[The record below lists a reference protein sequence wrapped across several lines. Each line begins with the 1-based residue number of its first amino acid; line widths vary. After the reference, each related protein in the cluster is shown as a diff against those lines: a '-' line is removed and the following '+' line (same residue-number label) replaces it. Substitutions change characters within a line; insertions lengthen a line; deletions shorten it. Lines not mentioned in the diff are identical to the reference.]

1 MTIATTTGFSAGTIR
16 RRRIPVAKARSFRAI
31 GAATLVALLALA
43 ALAPAADAQGSRKD
57 DVVLGT
63 TGHPV
68 ANATVRVCQAGA
80 TGAPCTPLAALFT
93 DATMTVAS
101 PNPFQADGLG
111 NYHFYAPAARY
122 VVQITGPGITGTISN
137 PDVILPADISSG
149 LSGSDISAFGL
160 TLGGNLSVAGNATIS
175 GTLTSGTFSPGTFA
189 PASIQVG
196 GNGCFAGPR
205 PTIDVTCPPYGAKG
219 DSSTDDTAAIQ
230 AAITA
235 ACNTKTALNNLAMI
249 PAVVFPPG
257 IYRVQQPQTP
267 SASPVFTISCQF
279 LELRGF
285 PGGNAESGGAPASSI
300 IVLNGA
306 SPNAAPVFLAGPGS
320 GGFKIRDLGVQGYN
334 EAVWLRSTSAVRFD
348 NAPLTCQGATGLADN
363 TCLKISNT
371 IEVWRTNGSSLNSAN
386 GDPSY
391 TTPTAIYTNEPS
403 LGSEA
408 PITAFVYTENVVDSG
423 GSEEFI
429 QRANPT
435 AGGSGTFVFRNVI
448 LEGANNG
455 FMQVLNTSGNFM
467 GAIGPFTF
475 EDTVAA
481 DASTS
486 SVGFLSINDS
496 FATPGSLSGVH
507 IFHSAGQTPVVLAK
521 SGHIVGYSLEGCYI
535 QCSQDDIVDA
545 NGNTVGTGTT
555 TEQFGARDHMSDS
568 AYQVAYPTAGLF
580 YSSTPSISD
589 RWAES
594 GSKYAVM
601 GVDANYGFLFGLGDA
616 NAFNAGLK
624 QTSPETLDVQFA
636 NTLPPTS
643 FSGSATTGGTLAANT
658 YYAAIWSSTAGAC
671 ATLNSS
677 YTPAA
682 GVVVGGSNNAINF
695 SWTAPAAT
703 VSTPAGYCISIQTS
717 PFVISQPASTYIFVS
732 GAGATTFAYTGQSQ
746 TASSA
751 RDANVMQSIHRFT
764 PTSLGVDT
772 TNPQFNLDVNGSAA
786 VNSLNGVQKAERF
799 PGSDAAAKINA
810 CLTAA
815 STSSGVCDAY
825 GLIGTQTG
833 ASHIQIP
840 AGTTL
845 LWGSAQLTIND
856 TTHNDAVELLGDGS
870 SLISYQESGAGTVP
884 RADSSGFIACQPTGC
899 TAVKNPNA
907 ATRNVDW
914 VHISGMYLKA
924 TGASSTV
931 LNLTS
936 VGHADIENNRFVM
949 GTGGASYGI
958 FGDTST
964 GGFDSTNTLIKHNEF
979 DPQFQNDRCL
989 HLAGIF
995 NVVEMEQNT
1004 CILPAS
1010 NTGTVC
1016 FELAKDSGGNYPN
1029 NDEFYGNDCEGSTTS
1044 FGQIGYNIINADSV
1058 TIGPNNR
1065 CENVYNCFQFPV
1077 DGSAVGIHILDPY
1090 ISVSANSVI
1099 KANEPSTAQ
1108 VAIDNNGPNWLPS
1121 MHFGMNDLAG
1131 RNLLGNAAFEGWS
1144 SSTALYYWGGVS
1156 STNINQAG
1164 SGIYA
1169 QNTSAGTPAD
1179 ATTQGTYNVKIGDNA
1194 TAGLG
1199 VNSGCVQVDAT
1210 MNYTLAFRVAASS
1223 TGINFRPGFRFYS
1236 DPNCTEADKITNV
1249 ATNARVLTPANYSG
1263 TSVLIGTGPN
1273 WQSSN
1278 ASLTYNNGITCN
1290 CNVTGADW
1298 QVATASTWTP
1308 TRNFA
1313 ITFRVPNAYSS
1324 STTVAQSMRVFI
1336 LENTA
1341 ANPNQIFVD
1350 DAVLSQGP
1358 VSNSVP
1364 LTAAVSDSVNPTV
1377 YGNLNVNGALTVS
1390 SCTGCSA
1397 GGGVSSVALALPSS
1411 VFGVSGSPDTSSGT
1425 LTGTFNTQTANT
1437 LFAGPSSGSAA
1448 APTFRALV
1456 GADLPAPSASTLG
1469 GVQSAAAVSHQWINS
1484 ISTSGVPALGQPA
1497 FGDISGTIA
1506 TGQLPSSVTLTT
1518 GSPVAGNCAAFAS
1531 MTTNVQDSGSPCPTL
1546 FTKFAMGFLS
1556 AGQAPS
1562 ATNAV
1567 DVSVIYLPN
1576 IQFSHLTVDVS
1587 TTDSSTSDFYSWAIT
1602 DASGNVK
1609 CSITAVNVT
1618 AGGADDQACTQGTVT
1633 LAAGA
1638 YVFAFTGNATAG
1650 KIAYSGT
1657 APLAL
1662 SSAVSSS
1669 TSSSGT
1675 ITFPITVPSA
1685 GVTYSGYGLPA
1696 IILH

>member
-16 RRRIPVAKARSFRAI
+16 RRRMLAANAKGFSAI
-31 GAATLVALLALA
+31 GAAMLVALLAVAMLT
-43 ALAPAADAQGSRKD
+43 LAPAAGAQGSRKD
-57 DVVLGT
+57 DIVLGT

-80 TGAPCTPLAALFT
+80 TGTPCTPLAALFT

-101 PNPFQADGLG
+101 PNPLQADGLG

-122 VVQITGPGITGTISN
+122 VVQITGPGITGTITN
-137 PDVILPADISSG
+137 PDVILPADVSSG

-160 TLGGNLSVAGNATIS
+160 TLGGNLAVAGNATIS
-175 GTLTSGTFSPGTFA
+175 GTLTSGTFNPGTFA
-189 PASIQVG
+189 PSSIQVS
-196 GNGCFAGPR
+196 GNGCFGGPR
-205 PTIDVTCPPYGAKG
+205 PYIDVTCPPYGAKG
-219 DSSTDDTAAIQ
+219 DGATDDTAAITS
-230 AAITA
+230 AINA
-235 ACNTKTALNNLAMI
+235 ACATTIGGLSAV
-249 PAVVFPPG
+249 PDVVFPPG
-257 IYRVQQPQTP
+257 NYLVDQTQGSSNATP
-267 SASPVFTISCQF
+267 DLPYCN
-279 LELRGF
+279 LLHLRGL
-285 PGGNAESGGAPASSI
+285 GSGSIMQFGAPTQAYI
-300 IVLNGA
+300 EVVKGA
-306 SPNAAPVFLAGPGS
+306 NPSPAPVFYLLNLTSSAAGTIENLGIDAYNQAVWANNAVGLNLNNTCLRVKTTGQTDNTPLKLTDTFNFWMNKGCLETLATGGSTTNGALPVSIWDGENNGSATPVVYIARMQDVNLAGGAILYIQRYATGSCSVDWVFRNMLREGSASDFLDITSTGPTVCAGDVTIDHLQDADNTNPNTSVINDSAPGTLSGVTINHARTPNSNPAGAAITMSGSAILDHVFITGCEIFCATGVLTGS
-320 GGFKIRDLGVQGYN
+320 GGVLGP
-334 EAVWLRSTSAVRFD
+334 AVVTNTNGMDFVAPSTDQLRLLNNLLESDRGPSARFTASGTPFASMAD
-348 NAPLTCQGATGLADN
+348 DATLGILFGTGLGYGW
-363 TCLKISNT
+363 T
-371 IEVWRTNGSSLNSAN
+371 AN
-386 GDPSY
+386 IHQ
-391 TTPTAIYTNEPS
+391 TAQN
-403 LGSEA
+403 
-408 PITAFVYTENVVDSG
+408 
-423 GSEEFI
+423 
-429 QRANPT
+429 
-435 AGGSGTFVFRNVI
+435 
-448 LEGANNG
+448 
-455 FMQVLNTSGNFM
+455 
-467 GAIGPFTF
+467 
-475 EDTVAA
+475 
-481 DASTS
+481 
-486 SVGFLSINDS
+486 
-496 FATPGSLSGVH
+496 
-507 IFHSAGQTPVVLAK
+507 
-521 SGHIVGYSLEGCYI
+521 
-535 QCSQDDIVDA
+535 
-545 NGNTVGTGTT
+545 
-555 TEQFGARDHMSDS
+555 
-568 AYQVAYPTAGLF
+568 
-580 YSSTPSISD
+580 
-589 RWAES
+589 
-594 GSKYAVM
+594 
-601 GVDANYGFLFGLGDA
+601 
-616 NAFNAGLK
+616 
-624 QTSPETLDVQFA
+624 TLDIGFS
-636 NTLPPTS
+636 TMLPPT
-643 FSGSATTGGTLAANT
+643 GVTATPASGGTLANGTYYYFVAPSAGGGSCANT
-658 YYAAIWSSTAGAC
+658 AAGAPS
-671 ATLNSS
+671 L
-677 YTPAA
+677 
-682 GVVVGGSNNAINF
+682 
-695 SWTAPAAT
+695 
-703 VSTPAGYCISIQTS
+703 IS
-717 PFVISQPASTYIFVS
+717 
-732 GAGATTFAYTGQSQ
+732 AGATTTTGTNQVTVSWVLPAAAPATLTGFCVFRNTISSTLTQ
-746 TASSA
+746 TGIYVAGA
-751 RDANVMQSIHRFT
+751 TTTTVTDTGANFGTVGSGFEYNQMQAFHRFT
-764 PTSLGVDT
+764 PTSLGINN

-786 VNSLNGVQKAERF
+786 VNSLNGVQMAERF
-799 PGSDAAAKINA
+799 TGSDAAAKINA

-815 STSSGVCDAY
+815 STSSGICDAH
-825 GLIGTQTG
+825 GMTGALTG

-845 LWGSAQLTIND
+845 LWGAAQLTIND
-856 TTHNDAVELLGDGS
+856 TTNNDAVELLGDGS

-989 HLAGIF
+989 HLAGVF
-995 NVVEMEQNT
+995 NVIEMEQNT
-1004 CILPAS
+1004 CILPAA

-1016 FELAKDSGGNYPN
+1016 FELAKDSSGNYPN

-1090 ISVSANSVI
+1090 ISVSANSVV

-1131 RNLLGNAAFEGWS
+1131 RNLLGNAAFEGWA

-1156 STNINQAG
+1156 GTNINQAG

-1179 ATTQGTYNVKIGDNA
+1179 STTQGAYNVKIGDNA

-1199 VNSGCVQVDAT
+1199 VNSACVQVDAT

-1249 ATNARVLTPANYSG
+1249 ATNARVLAPANYSG
-1263 TSVLIGTGPN
+1263 TSALIGTGPN

-1324 STTVAQSMRVFI
+1324 PTTVAQSMRVFI

-1358 VSNSVP
+1358 VSSSVP
-1364 LTAAVSDSVNPTV
+1364 LTAAVSDSVNPAV
-1377 YGNLNVNGALTVS
+1377 YGNLSVAGGLTVGPS
-1390 SCTGCSA
+1390 
-1397 GGGVSSVALALPSS
+1397 ALP
-1411 VFGVSGSPDTSSGT
+1411 
-1425 LTGTFNTQTANT
+1425 
-1437 LFAGPSSGSAA
+1437 AA
-1448 APTFRALV
+1448 
-1456 GADLPAPSASTLG
+1456 
-1469 GVQSAAAVSHQWINS
+1469 
-1484 ISTSGVPALGQPA
+1484 
-1497 FGDISGTIA
+1497 
-1506 TGQLPSSVTLTT
+1506 LTT
-1518 GSPVAGNCAAFAS
+1518 GTPVAGNCAAFAS
-1531 MTTNVQDSGSPCPTL
+1531 TITTNVQDSGSPCPTL

-1562 ATNAV
+1562 ANNAV

-1609 CSITAVNVT
+1609 CSVTAVNIT
-1618 AGGADDQACTQGTVT
+1618 AGGANDQACTQGTVT

-1638 YVFAFTGNATAG
+1638 YVFAFTGNATTG

-1669 TSSSGT
+1669 TSSSGA
-1675 ITFPITVPSA
+1675 ITFPIAVPGA

>member
-1 MTIATTTGFSAGTIR
+1 MKIATITGFSSVGAQRCLPSATFPGPAGCTI
-16 RRRIPVAKARSFRAI
+16 ARSRAHATSARAFRATT
-31 GAATLVALLALA
+31 AVVFALLALA
-43 ALAPAADAQGSRKD
+43 ALAPSAGAQGSRKD

-68 ANATVRVCQAGA
+68 SGATVRVCQAGA
-80 TGAPCTPLAALFT
+80 TGTPCTPLAALFT
-93 DATMTVAS
+93 DATMTVSS

-122 VVQITGPGITGTISN
+122 VVQITGPGITGTITN

-149 LSGSDISAFGL
+149 LSGSNISAFGL
-160 TLGGNLSVAGNATIS
+160 TLGGNLTVAGNATIS
-175 GTLTSGTFSPGTFA
+175 GTLTATGFNPGVLT
-189 PASIQVG
+189 PTTLQVS
-196 GNGCFAGPR
+196 GNGCFGGPR
-205 PTIDVTCPPYGAKG
+205 PYIDVTCPPFGAKG
-219 DSSTDDTAAIQ
+219 DGTTDDTAAITS
-230 AAITA
+230 AINTA
-235 ACNTKTALNNLAMI
+235 CATVIGGSITV
-249 PAVVFPPG
+249 PDVVFPAGRYVVDQTQGSSTTPDLPSCAGLRIRGLGNGALMTFATPAQAYIG
-257 IYRVQQPQTP
+257 I
-267 SASPVFTISCQF
+267 
-279 LELRGF
+279 
-285 PGGNAESGGAPASSI
+285 AP
-300 IVLNGA
+300 GA
-306 SPNAAPVFLAGPGS
+306 SPSAAPVFSLLNQSNPSMTFEDVA
-320 GGFKIRDLGVQGYN
+320 IDAYN
-334 EAVWLRSTSAVRFD
+334 QAIWANNAVGLTLTNTCLRVR
-348 NAPLTCQGATGLADN
+348 TTGQADN
-363 TCLKISNT
+363 TPLKLTNVFNFWMNKGCLETLATGGSTTNGTLPVSIWDGEN
-371 IEVWRTNGSSLNSAN
+371 NGSSTPAVYIARMQDVTLAGGPILYIQRFSTGNCSVDWVFRNILREA
-386 GDPSY
+386 S
-391 TTPTAIYTNEPS
+391 TTDFLDITATGSNTVCMGEITVDHFQDSDTGNPTAALINDSAPGTLSGVTINHATSAGGGFLGREIVMSGTPS
-403 LGSEA
+403 LQSLDHVFITGCNSFCGEGVYDGSGNPLGPA
-408 PITAFVYTENVVDSG
+408 TIQNATGFDYLVNTADNSRLRTDVFQPGDG
-423 GSEEFI
+423 
-429 QRANPT
+429 ANHGPAARFT
-435 AGGSGTFVFRNVI
+435 AGGSTFATLAMDPAQGVLFGN
-448 LEGANNG
+448 GASYG
-455 FMQVLNTSGNFM
+455 WTSQLLQ
-467 GAIGPFTF
+467 
-475 EDTVAA
+475 
-481 DASTS
+481 S
-486 SVGFLSINDS
+486 SQQTIDVGF
-496 FATPGSLSGVH
+496 
-507 IFHSAGQTPVVLAK
+507 
-521 SGHIVGYSLEGCYI
+521 
-535 QCSQDDIVDA
+535 
-545 NGNTVGTGTT
+545 
-555 TEQFGARDHMSDS
+555 
-568 AYQVAYPTAGLF
+568 
-580 YSSTPSISD
+580 ST
-589 RWAES
+589 
-594 GSKYAVM
+594 
-601 GVDANYGFLFGLGDA
+601 
-616 NAFNAGLK
+616 
-624 QTSPETLDVQFA
+624 
-636 NTLPPTS
+636 TLPPT
-643 FSGSATTGGTLAANT
+643 GVTATPASGGTLANGTYYYFVSPEFGGGSCATASVGAPSLVSAGANT
-658 YYAAIWSSTAGAC
+658 TTGNDQVNISWTLPPAAA
-671 ATLNSS
+671 ATL
-677 YTPAA
+677 A
-682 GVVVGGSNNAINF
+682 GFCVFRN
-695 SWTAPAAT
+695 TLP
-703 VSTPAGYCISIQTS
+703 STFGTQTG
-717 PFVISQPASTYIFVS
+717 IFVS
-732 GAGATTFAYTGQSQ
+732 GATSTSVTDTGANFGPAAGSGIEI
-746 TASSA
+746 
-751 RDANVMQSIHRFT
+751 NHMQAFHRFT
-764 PTSLGVDT
+764 PTSLGVNT

-815 STSSGVCDAY
+815 STTSGVCDAY
-825 GLIGTQTG
+825 GMTGTLTG
-833 ASHIQIP
+833 SSHIQIP

-845 LWGSAQLTIND
+845 LWGHAQLTIND
-856 TTHNDAVELLGDGS
+856 TTNNDAVELLGDGS
-870 SLISYQESGAGTVP
+870 SLISYQESGAGTIP
-884 RADSSGFIACQPTGC
+884 RADSSGFIACQPAGC

-1004 CILPAS
+1004 CILPAA

-1016 FELAKDSGGNYPN
+1016 FELAKDSGSNYPN

-1090 ISVSANSVI
+1090 ISVSANSVV
-1099 KANEPSTAQ
+1099 KANEPSTSQ

-1144 SSTALYYWGGVS
+1144 SATALYYWGGVS
-1156 STNINQAG
+1156 GTNINQAG

-1179 ATTQGTYNVKIGDNA
+1179 ATTQGTFNVKIGDNA

-1199 VNSGCVQVDAT
+1199 VNSGCIQVDAT
-1210 MNYTLAFRVAASS
+1210 MNYTLAFRIAASS

-1236 DPNCTEADKITNV
+1236 DANCTEANKITSV

-1290 CNVTGADW
+1290 CNVTGSDW

-1324 STTVAQSMRVFI
+1324 STTVAQSMRVFF

-1377 YGNLNVNGALTVS
+1377 YGNLNVNGTLTVGS
-1390 SCTGCSA
+1390 
-1397 GGGVSSVALALPSS
+1397 LPS
-1411 VFGVSGSPDTSSGT
+1411 TQT
-1425 LTGTFNTQTANT
+1425 TGT
-1437 LFAGPSSGSAA
+1437 
-1448 APTFRALV
+1448 
-1456 GADLPAPSASTLG
+1456 
-1469 GVQSAAAVSHQWINS
+1469 
-1484 ISTSGVPALGQPA
+1484 
-1497 FGDISGTIA
+1497 
-1506 TGQLPSSVTLTT
+1506 
-1518 GSPVAGNCAAFAS
+1518 PVAGNCAAFAS
-1531 MTTNVQDSGSPCPTL
+1531 TTTNVQDSGSPCPTL

-1556 AGQAPS
+1556 AGQGPS
-1562 ATNAV
+1562 AANAV

-1576 IQFSHLTVDVS
+1576 IQFSKLTVDVS
-1587 TTDSSTSDFYSWAIT
+1587 TTDASTSDFYSWAIT

-1609 CSITAVNVT
+1609 CSITAVNIT
-1618 AGGADDQACTQGTVT
+1618 AGGASDQSCTQGTVT
-1633 LAAGA
+1633 LPAGA
-1638 YVFAFTGNATAG
+1638 YVFAFTGNSTTG

-1669 TSSSGT
+1669 TSASGA
-1675 ITFPITVPSA
+1675 ITFPIAVPTA